1 MPETPTSR
9 SRGQRAPGSA
19 VSRQKSPRPG
29 VQRSSSVNS
38 LEKNERPRSKQRHRN
53 VKTKPDVGE
62 LSEAEDNKESDSS
75 DPEEK
80 LCTCLEALLT
90 ECSRQR
96 LRALRMSLRHYSN
109 VDNRVSFKDI
119 QTSLQENQVRLS
131 QRALT
136 MISEIFEDG
145 QGIDYEKLYACLTKA
160 HLRTGRDSIKARNKR
175 NDLNAKQALTLE
187 QIDQDFL
194 RRLEELLVKDQAYF
208 DVPLLRNE
216 FSKWDQHRVGQ
227 MAKEGAQLICSERTS
242 LYGALLTNLINRCDE
257 NKDGKISWPL
267 LLNFLEKAQAKAWE
281 KHPEL
286 ATLPEKVKEA
296 AALRIATPGPIDELS
311 SSTRSKVMT
320 KLLKKTSFRRNSST
334 DNNTPER
341 QKPKE
346 DPAGDTLPET
356 GVKVDNPAPDVKRAN
371 PLAKDKNTRT
381 KDPDGKQTSEMKS
394 EPRGQDKKESIPE
407 GKDDVLDSKVSRIPS
422 HEVKAVVPN
431 EYKSA
436 QVTSDPPSE
445 RLQLEWIYG
454 YRGHDTKFNLCLLA
468 SGEIIYFIGTAII
481 LYNHLDHVQRHYR
494 EHTECVRCISVHPAG
509 MLVASGQYASRDEKG
524 HQAHF
529 RLWRS
534 DTLQTLHVLGAGL
547 MVKCVM
553 ALCFMPGEK
562 ITHLKCGRLTSAS
575 IKTKWRPDDPTVTN
589 QSEWQ
594 TSERQKTF
602 LASIKR
608 RFTSNCCD
616 ELKIEIDI
624 LACADNSQ
632 EKKLTLWDV
641 KEGSLVAET
650 FISTELLCDMG
661 FNPKYPELLVTCG
674 KEHLSWWKVYV
685 EARRVQPSAQPNYEG
700 FLKARYINCL
710 SHNQKGDV
718 ITGDSNGTIYIWG
731 NGGNSITNFV
741 KHGHDGSVL
750 SVLQYRG
757 HLLTAGR
764 DGAFHCWSWR
774 KNMDKEGT
782 LQLPKSE
789 GGARCL
795 LLLPSDDG
803 ATSTLVLGTTMNS
816 LIYVNLNQSAPP
828 LEGVTL
834 DDVPITQGHTG
845 DLRAVQKIEQSFLG
859 ADIITASTDGVIC
872 KLNSETRE
880 PVWKLCMKGY
890 PFLCVDINKE
900 GDLLV
905 LGTKDGHLVILQVMR
920 TDISVLEIYNKKIS
934 TGAITTAKLSQ
945 DQKKIA
951 TGGTD
956 KTVHIY
962 SLQSVEGKD
971 EEVWALSGKCQ
982 GHHGNIHAIDWSS
995 NTLQGDLI
1003 IRSSSSIPEQKFWNV
1018 NTCTEV
1024 PGEFMTDVT
1033 WATTNCVLDH
1043 TLIGLWKS
1051 KQASEGH
1058 MTCVDVSPAR
1068 HLAAMATSDGS
1079 LSLFRYPSCSEGA
1092 FSHTYKAHHHT
1103 HNLCFTPNG
1112 RSVLT
1117 VGGSDDC
1124 IMQWKLV

>member
-1 MPETPTSR
+1 MISLVELLHSPRPYFENFPDVSDDSVDMPETPTSR
-9 SRGQRAPGSA
+9 ARGQKAPGSA

-38 LEKNERPRSKQRHRN
+38 LEKNERPQSKQRHRN
-53 VKTKPDVGE
+53 VKTKPDVDD

-194 RRLEELLVKDQAYF
+194 RRLEELLVKDQTYF

-227 MAKEGAQLICSERTS
+227 MAKEGAQLICCERTA

-334 DNNTPER
+334 DNNTPEPH
-341 QKPKE
+341 KPKE

-356 GVKVDNPAPDVKRAN
+356 GVKVGNPAPDVKRAN
-371 PLAKDKNTRT
+371 PFAKDKNTRT
-381 KDPDGKQTSEMKS
+381 KDPDGKQTSELKS
-394 EPRGQDKKESIPE
+394 EPRGQDKKENIPE
-407 GKDDVLDSKVSRIPS
+407 GKDDVLDGKVTRIPS

-454 YRGHDTKFNLCLLA
+454 FRGHDTKFNLCLLA
-468 SGEIIYFIGTAII
+468 SGEIIYFIGTVVILYNHLDHAQRHYREHTECVRCYGFRGHDTKFNLCLLASGEIIYFIGTVVI

-524 HQAHF
+524 HQ
-529 RLWRS
+529 
-534 DTLQTLHVLGAGL
+534 
-547 MVKCVM
+547 
-553 ALCFMPGEK
+553 
-562 ITHLKCGRLTSAS
+562 
-575 IKTKWRPDDPTVTN
+575 
-589 QSEWQ
+589 
-594 TSERQKTF
+594 
-602 LASIKR
+602 
-608 RFTSNCCD
+608 
-616 ELKIEIDI
+616 
-624 LACADNSQ
+624 
-632 EKKLTLWDV
+632 
-641 KEGSLVAET
+641 
-650 FISTELLCDMG
+650 
-661 FNPKYPELLVTCG
+661 
-674 KEHLSWWKVYV
+674 
-685 EARRVQPSAQPNYEG
+685 G

-710 SHNQKGDV
+710 SHNQKGDL
-718 ITGDSNGTIYIWG
+718 ITGDSNGTVYIWG

-900 GDLLV
+900 GELLV
-905 LGTKDGHLVILQVMR
+905 LGTKDGHLVILQVLR

-934 TGAITTAKLSQ
+934 TGAITTVKLSQVEIYNKKISTGAITTVKLSQ

-951 TGGTD
+951 AGGTD

-982 GHHGNIHAIDWSS
+982 GHYGHIHAIDWSS

-1003 IRSSSSIPEQKFWNV
+1003 IRSSSSIPEQNFWNV

-1079 LSLFRYPSCSEGA
+1079 LSLFRYPSCAEGA

>member
-1 MPETPTSR
+1 MPELYHLFQLLHSPRPYFDNFPDVSDDSVDMPETPTSR
-9 SRGQRAPGSA
+9 SRGQKAPGSA

-38 LEKNERPRSKQRHRN
+38 LEKNERPQSKQRHRN
-53 VKTKPDVGE
+53 VKTKPDVDD

-175 NDLNAKQALTLE
+175 NDLNVKQALTLE

-194 RRLEELLVKDQAYF
+194 RRLEELLVKDQTYF

-227 MAKEGAQLICSERTS
+227 MAKEGAQLICCERTA

-334 DNNTPER
+334 DNNTPEPH
-341 QKPKE
+341 KPKE

-371 PLAKDKNTRT
+371 PFAKDKNTRT
-381 KDPDGKQTSEMKS
+381 KDPDGKQTSELKS
-394 EPRGQDKKESIPE
+394 EPRGQDKKENIPE
-407 GKDDVLDSKVSRIPS
+407 GKDDVLDSKVTRIPS

-454 YRGHDTKFNLCLLA
+454 FRGHDTKFNLCLLA
-468 SGEIIYFIGTAII
+468 SGEIIYFIGTVVI

-547 MVKCVM
+547 MVKCVV
-553 ALCFMPGEK
+553 ALCFMPGE
-562 ITHLKCGRLTSAS
+562 
-575 IKTKWRPDDPTVTN
+575 
-589 QSEWQ
+589 
-594 TSERQKTF
+594 
-602 LASIKR
+602 
-608 RFTSNCCD
+608 
-616 ELKIEIDI
+616 DI

-710 SHNQKGDV
+710 SHNQKGDL
-718 ITGDSNGTIYIWG
+718 ITGDSNGTVYIWG

-816 LIYVNLNQSAPP
+816 LIYVNLNQSATP

-900 GDLLV
+900 GELLV
-905 LGTKDGHLVILQVMR
+905 LGTKDGHLVILQVLR

-934 TGAITTAKLSQ
+934 TGAITTVKLSQ

-951 TGGTD
+951 AGGTD

-962 SLQSVEGKD
+962 SLQSVEGKE

-982 GHHGNIHAIDWSS
+982 GHYGHIHAIDWSS

-1079 LSLFRYPSCSEGA
+1079 LSLFRYPSCAEGA